1 VTLLFELIGVA
12 VLILLNAFF
21 VAAEYGLVTARR
33 TRIIELQHQGN
44 RRARDVLRITAAPGR
59 FIAAMQL
66 GVTLTSLAIGA
77 LGENTLSREFKH
89 WMAAILAIIL
99 AYAILSF
106 FHVVFGELVPKGAAL
121 GHAEGTA
128 LWVSAPVRAF
138 LVVFGPVIWVLRR
151 ATELILQ
158 GLGLE
163 PPGAEREVHS
173 EAELRMLVSRSTQ
186 QGQIEEGEREMI
198 DKVFVFGD
206 KDVADVMVAKP
217 DVVAVSIELPPEEAL
232 AVVLESPYTRYPVY
246 RESLDDI
253 VGVLHVRDLF
263 SAVHDHGLAGVDL
276 EGLLRPAY
284 VVPETKDLASLLQE
298 FRRTNQHFAVV
309 VDEYGAMVGIA
320 TLEDLL
326 EEIVGEIEDEFDVAE
341 EPVEQVGED
350 TYRIDGMFSIDD
362 FNERFGTDLPDE
374 DFHTIAGFVFGQ
386 LGRAP
391 EPGDDV
397 SYDGMRFDVL
407 EVEGN
412 RIERI
417 AVTFLEH
424 PKRSGSGDL
433 EELPEDDV
441 E

>member
-12 VLILLNAFF
+12 VLIALNAFF

-44 RRARDVLRITAAPGR
+44 RRARDVLRITGDPGR

-66 GVTLTSLAIGA
+66 GVTLTSLGIGA
-77 LGENTLSREFKH
+77 LGEATLSREFDK
-89 WMAAILAIIL
+89 WMATALAIIL

-106 FHVVFGELVPKGAAL
+106 FHVVFGELVPKSTAL
-121 GHAEGTA
+121 AHAERTA

-138 LVVFGPVIWVLRR
+138 LTVFRPVIWLLRR
-151 ATELILQ
+151 STELILRRF
-158 GLGLE
+158 GLE

-186 QGQIEEGEREMI
+186 EGAIEEGERELI
-198 DKVFVFGD
+198 EKVFVFGD

-217 DVVAVSIELPPEEAL
+217 DVAAVSVDMPVEEAL
-232 AVVLESPYTRYPVY
+232 AVVLDSPYTRYPVF

-263 SAVHDHGLAGVDL
+263 KAIHDRGLSGLDL
-276 EGLLRPAY
+276 ESMLRPAY
-284 VVPETKDLASLLQE
+284 VIPETKDLASLLQE
-298 FRRTNQHFAVV
+298 FRRTNSHFAVV

-326 EEIVGEIEDEFDVAE
+326 EEIVGEIEDEFDVPE
-341 EPVEQVGED
+341 EQVEQIGED
-350 TYRIDGMFSIDD
+350 SYRVDGMFSIDE
-362 FNERFGTDLPDE
+362 FNGRFHTELPDE
-374 DFHTIAGFVFGQ
+374 DYHTVAGFVFGE

-397 SYDGMRFDVL
+397 SYNGMRFDVL

-417 AVTFLEH
+417 AVTFEQR
-424 PKRSGSGDL
+424 PEPRRD
-433 EELPEDDV
+433 ELTEYVDDDEV

>member
-1 VTLLFELIGVA
+1 VTLVYELIGVA
-12 VLILLNAFF
+12 FLILLNAFF

-44 RRARDVLRITAAPGR
+44 RRARDVLRITGDPPR

-77 LGENTLSREFKH
+77 LGEETLSREFKH
-89 WMAAILAIIL
+89 WMAAALAIIL
-99 AYAILSF
+99 AYSILSF

-138 LVVFGPVIWVLRR
+138 FAVFRPAIWLLR
-151 ATELILQ
+151 ASTDGILRSF
-158 GLGLE
+158 GLE

-186 QGQIEEGEREMI
+186 QGQIEEDEREMI

-217 DVVAVSIELPPEEAL
+217 DVAAVSIDVPPEEAL
-232 AVVLESPYTRYPVY
+232 AVVLDSPYTRYPVY

-253 VGVLHVRDLF
+253 AGVLHVRDLF
-263 SAVHDHGLAGVDL
+263 SAIHDRGLAEVDL
-276 EGLLRPAY
+276 EALLRPAY

-298 FRRTNQHFAVV
+298 FRKTNSHFAVV

-326 EEIVGEIEDEFDVAE
+326 EEIVGEIEDEFDVPE
-341 EPVEQVGED
+341 EQVEQVNED
-350 TYRIDGMFSIDD
+350 TYRVDGMFSIDD
-362 FNERFGTDLPDE
+362 FNERFGTELPDE
-374 DFHTIAGFVFGQ
+374 DFHTVAGFVFGQ

-417 AVTFLEH
+417 AVTFDERPEPRRDEVTDYVDEDELE
-424 PKRSGSGDL
+424 
-433 EELPEDDV
+433 
-441 E
+441 